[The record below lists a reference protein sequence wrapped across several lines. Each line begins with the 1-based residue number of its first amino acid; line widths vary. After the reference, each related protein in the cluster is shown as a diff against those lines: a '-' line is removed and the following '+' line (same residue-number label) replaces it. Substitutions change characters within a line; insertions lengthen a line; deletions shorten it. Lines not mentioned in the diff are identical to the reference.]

1 MHTNTFEEP
10 SEAALPCAGGLL
22 AGTLALMT
30 CWAAPERS
38 AHASEEHQRLLMARK
53 IASNLFFLREHP
65 DVGAG
70 MRQVIGKAHERW
82 VLLAHALPAHG
93 PDKVELTQPE
103 FDSISSALH

>member
-1 MHTNTFEEP
+1 MHTDPFEDRTDP
-10 SEAALPCAGGLL
+10 TLPCAGGLL

-38 AHASEEHQRLLMARK
+38 AHASEEQQRLLMARK
-53 IASNLFFLREHP
+53 IASNLYFLREHP

-82 VLLAHALPAHG
+82 VLLAHAQPA
-93 PDKVELTQPE
+93 DDEAELDHAQGE
-103 FDSISSALH
+103 RADAANALH